1 MAIVQGV
8 IRAENGAP
16 VPGAIILVGGKQVAT
31 NPQGLFLVG
40 EVPLGHQTLVV
51 TARGFIQGKVALEL
65 TSGEVEKVTLTLRRA
80 PASAPAQIPR

>member
-1 MAIVQGV
+1 
-8 IRAENGAP
+8 
-16 VPGAIILVGGKQVAT
+16 
-31 NPQGLFLVG
+31 VG